1 VRRQGWI
8 GPIEWAA
15 ARRPLPGEEVCG
27 DFPIAVDVG
36 GTAALFG
43 VADGLGHGTAAETAA
58 MRAADVVNR
67 CRAEPPDVLLQ
78 LCHRSLADTRGAAIT
93 LARIDFETDSLSW
106 IGIGNVTADL
116 ISKGPGGV
124 QIRASALLAG
134 GIVGYRI
141 PHALA
146 THQVSVGPGD
156 LLVIATDGILEDH
169 VQDIDFAAPA
179 MVIAEH
185 ILKAY
190 SRESDDALV
199 LAARHRGTSSRA
211 PEDDRE

>member
-1 VRRQGWI
+1 MRRQGWI

-27 DFPIAVDVG
+27 DFPIALDVS

-43 VADGLGHGTAAETAA
+43 VVDGLGHGSAAETAA
-58 MRAADVVNR
+58 LRAAEVVDR
-67 CRAEPPDVLLQ
+67 CRTEPPDVLLQ
-78 LCHRSLADTRGAAIT
+78 LCHRGLADTRGAAMT
-93 LARIDFETDSLSW
+93 FARIDLETDTLSW

-116 ISKGPGGV
+116 AAKTPGGV
-124 QIRASALLAG
+124 RIRASALLAG

-146 THQVSVGPGD
+146 THQVSISPGD

-169 VQDIDFAAPA
+169 LADIDFALPA
-179 MVIAEH
+179 MAIAEH
-185 ILKAY
+185 ILDAY

-199 LAARHRGTSSRA
+199 LAARHRGASA
-211 PEDDRE
+211 

>member
-1 VRRQGWI
+1 MRRQGWI

-27 DFPIAVDVG
+27 DFPIAVDVS

-43 VADGLGHGTAAETAA
+43 VVDGLGHGFAAETAA
-58 MRAADVVNR
+58 LRAAEVVDR
-67 CRAEPPDVLLQ
+67 CRTEPPDVLLQ
-78 LCHRSLADTRGAAIT
+78 LCHRGLADTRGAAMT
-93 LARIDFETDSLSW
+93 LARIDLETDTLSW

-116 ISKGPGGV
+116 LAKTPGGV
-124 QIRASALLAG
+124 RIRASALLAG

-146 THQVSVGPGD
+146 THQVSIGPGD

-169 VQDIDFAAPA
+169 LADIDFALPA
-179 MVIAEH
+179 MAIAEH
-185 ILKAY
+185 ILNAY

-199 LAARHRGTSSRA
+199 LAARHRGASA
-211 PEDDRE
+211 

>member
-1 VRRQGWI
+1 MRRKGWI

-27 DFPIAVDVG
+27 DFPIAVEVND
-36 GTAALFG
+36 TAALFG

-58 MRAADVVNR
+58 LRADEVVNR
-67 CRAEPPDVLLQ
+67 SRAEPLEVVLQ
-78 LCHRSLADTRGAAIT
+78 RCHRGLADTRGAAIT
-93 LARIDFETDSLSW
+93 LARIDFEIDTLSW

-116 ISKGPGGV
+116 VTKGPSGIH
-124 QIRASALLAG
+124 IRASALLSG

-146 THQVSVGPGD
+146 THQVSMGPGD

-169 VQDIDFAAPA
+169 VAGIDFAAPA
-179 MVIAEH
+179 MAIAEH
-185 ILKAY
+185 ILDAY

-199 LAARHRGTSSRA
+199 LAARHRGVSS
-211 PEDDRE
+211 

>member
-1 VRRQGWI
+1 MRRKGQI

-15 ARRPLPGEEVCG
+15 ARRPRPGEEVCG
-27 DFPIAVDVG
+27 DFPIALDVG
-36 GTAALFG
+36 GSAALFG

-58 MRAADVVNR
+58 LRVEEVVSR
-67 CRAEPPDVLLQ
+67 CRTEPLDVLLQ
-78 LCHRSLADTRGAAIT
+78 LCHRGLADTRGATVT
-93 LARIDFETDSLSW
+93 LSRIDFETDTLSW

-116 ISKGPGGV
+116 VARGPGGV
-124 QIRASALLAG
+124 HIRSSALLAG

-146 THQVSVGPGD
+146 THQVSIAPGD

-169 VQDIDFAAPA
+169 VAGIDFATPA
-179 MVIAEH
+179 MGIAEH
-185 ILKAY
+185 ILDAY

-199 LAARHRGTSSRA
+199 LAARHRGTWS
-211 PEDDRE
+211 

>member
-1 VRRQGWI
+1 MRRQGWI

-27 DFPIAVDVG
+27 DFPIALDVS

-43 VADGLGHGTAAETAA
+43 VVDGLGHGSAAETAA
-58 MRAADVVNR
+58 LRAAEVVDR
-67 CRAEPPDVLLQ
+67 GRTEPPDVLLQ
-78 LCHRSLADTRGAAIT
+78 LCHRGLADTRGAAMT
-93 LARIDFETDSLSW
+93 LARIDLETDTLSW

-116 ISKGPGGV
+116 AAKTPGGV
-124 QIRASALLAG
+124 RIRASALLAG

-146 THQVSVGPGD
+146 THQVSIGPGD
-156 LLVIATDGILEDH
+156 LLVIATDGILENH
-169 VQDIDFAAPA
+169 LADIDFALPA
-179 MVIAEH
+179 MAIAEH
-185 ILKAY
+185 ILNAY

-199 LAARHRGTSSRA
+199 LAARHRGASS
-211 PEDDRE
+211 

>member
-1 VRRQGWI
+1 MRRKGSI

-43 VADGLGHGTAAETAA
+43 VADGLGHGAAAETAA
-58 MRAADVVNR
+58 LRADEVVNR
-67 CRAEPPDVLLQ
+67 SRNEPLDVLLQ
-78 LCHRSLADTRGAAIT
+78 LCHRGLTDTRGAAIT
-93 LARIDFETDSLSW
+93 LARIDFETDTLSW

-116 ISKGPGGV
+116 ITKSAAGV
-124 QIRASALLAG
+124 QIRASALLSG

-146 THQVSVGPGD
+146 THQVSIGPGD

-169 VQDIDFAAPA
+169 IQGIDFAAPA
-179 MVIAEH
+179 MTIAEH
-185 ILKAY
+185 VLDAY

-199 LAARHRGTSSRA
+199 LAARHRGVSS
-211 PEDDRE
+211 

>member
-1 VRRQGWI
+1 MRRKGWI

-36 GTAALFG
+36 GSAALFG
-43 VADGLGHGTAAETAA
+43 VADGLGHGKAAETAA
-58 MRAADVVNR
+58 LRAEEVVNR
-67 CRAEPPDVLLQ
+67 SRAEPLDVLLQ
-78 LCHRSLADTRGAAIT
+78 LCHRGLADTRGATIT
-93 LARIDFETDSLSW
+93 LARIDFEIGKLSW

-116 ISKGPGGV
+116 VAKSAAGV
-124 QIRASALLAG
+124 QIRASALLSG

-146 THQVSVGPGD
+146 THQVSITPGD

-169 VQDIDFAAPA
+169 VMGIDFAAPA
-179 MVIAEH
+179 MTIAEH
-185 ILKAY
+185 ILHAY

-199 LAARHRGTSSRA
+199 LTARHRGVSA
-211 PEDDRE
+211 

>member
-1 VRRQGWI
+1 MRRQGWI

-36 GTAALFG
+36 TTAALFG
-43 VADGLGHGTAAETAA
+43 VADGLGHGAAAETAA
-58 MRAADVVNR
+58 LRAAEVVNR
-67 CRAEPPDVLLQ
+67 SRTEPPDVLLQ
-78 LCHRSLADTRGAAIT
+78 LCHRGLADTRGAAIT
-93 LARIDFETDSLSW
+93 LARIDFETDTLSW

-116 ISKGPGGV
+116 VAKTPGGAK
-124 QIRASALLAG
+124 IRASALLAG
-134 GIVGYRI
+134 GIVGYGI

-156 LLVIATDGILEDH
+156 LLIIATDGILEDH
-169 VQDIDFAAPA
+169 VAGIDFAEPA
-179 MVIAEH
+179 MAIAEH

-199 LAARHRGTSSRA
+199 LAARHRGASA
-211 PEDDRE
+211 

>member
-1 VRRQGWI
+1 MRRQGWI

-43 VADGLGHGTAAETAA
+43 VADGLGHGAAAETAA
-58 MRAADVVNR
+58 LRAADVVNR
-67 CRAEPPDVLLQ
+67 SRAEPLDVLLQ
-78 LCHRSLADTRGAAIT
+78 LCHRGLADTRGVAMT
-93 LARIDFETDSLSW
+93 LARIDFETDTLSW

-116 ISKGPGGV
+116 VAKTAGGIR
-124 QIRASALLAG
+124 IRASALLAG

-146 THQVSVGPGD
+146 THQVSIGPGD

-169 VQDIDFAAPA
+169 VAGIDFALPA
-179 MVIAEH
+179 MAIAEH
-185 ILKAY
+185 ILNAY
-190 SRESDDALV
+190 SRESDDALA
-199 LAARHRGTSSRA
+199 LAARHRGASS
-211 PEDDRE
+211 

>member
-1 VRRQGWI
+1 MRRNGSI

-36 GTAALFG
+36 GTAALCG
-43 VADGLGHGTAAETAA
+43 VADGLGDGKAGETAA
-58 MRAADVVNR
+58 LRAEEVVTR
-67 CRAEPPDVLLQ
+67 CRTEPLDVMLQ
-78 LCHRSLADTRGAAIT
+78 LCHRGLTDTRGAAIT
-93 LARIDFETDSLSW
+93 LARIDFETDTLSW

-116 ISKGPGGV
+116 VSKSAAGI
-124 QIRASALLAG
+124 QIRASALLSG
-134 GIVGYRI
+134 GIVGYRM

-146 THQVSVGPGD
+146 THQVSINPGD

-169 VQDIDFAAPA
+169 VRGIDFAAPA
-179 MVIAEH
+179 MAIAEH
-185 ILKAY
+185 ILDAF

-199 LAARHRGTSSRA
+199 LAARHRGISS
-211 PEDDRE
+211 

>member
-1 VRRQGWI
+1 MRRQGWI

-27 DFPIAVDVG
+27 DFPIALDVS

-43 VADGLGHGTAAETAA
+43 VVDGLGHGSAAETAA
-58 MRAADVVNR
+58 LRAAEVVDR
-67 CRAEPPDVLLQ
+67 CRTEPPDVLLQ
-78 LCHRSLADTRGAAIT
+78 LCHRGLADTRGAAMT
-93 LARIDFETDSLSW
+93 LARIDLETDTLSW

-116 ISKGPGGV
+116 AAKTPGGV
-124 QIRASALLAG
+124 RIRASALLAG

-141 PHALA
+141 PHALD
-146 THQVSVGPGD
+146 THQVPIGPGD

-169 VQDIDFAAPA
+169 LADIDFALPA
-179 MVIAEH
+179 MAIAEH
-185 ILKAY
+185 ILDAY

-199 LAARHRGTSSRA
+199 LAARHRGASA
-211 PEDDRE
+211 

>member
-1 VRRQGWI
+1 MRRQGWI

-27 DFPIAVDVG
+27 DFPIAVEVG
-36 GTAALFG
+36 RTAALFG

-58 MRAADVVNR
+58 VRAAEVVDR
-67 CRAEPPDVLLQ
+67 CRTEPPDVLLQ
-78 LCHRSLADTRGAAIT
+78 LCHRGLADTRGAAIT
-93 LARIDFETDSLSW
+93 LSRIDFETRTLSW

-116 ISKGPGGV
+116 VTKGPDGV

-146 THQVSVGPGD
+146 THQVSIGPGD

-169 VQDIDFAAPA
+169 LAGMDFAAPA
-179 MVIAEH
+179 MAIAEH
-185 ILKAY
+185 ILNAY

-199 LAARHRGTSSRA
+199 LTARYRGASS
-211 PEDDRE
+211 

>member
-1 VRRQGWI
+1 MRRKGQI

-15 ARRPLPGEEVCG
+15 ARRPLPGEQVCG

-36 GTAALFG
+36 AGAALFG

-58 MRAADVVNR
+58 L
-67 CRAEPPDVLLQ
+67 RAEEVVTHYRTEPLDVLLQ
-78 LCHRSLADTRGAAIT
+78 RCHRGLADTRGATIT
-93 LARIDFETDSLSW
+93 LARIDFETDTLSW

-116 ISKGPGGV
+116 IAKSAAGV
-124 QIRASALLAG
+124 QIRASALLSG

-146 THQVSVGPGD
+146 THQVSISPGD

-169 VQDIDFAAPA
+169 IRGIDFATPA
-179 MVIAEH
+179 MAIAEH
-185 ILKAY
+185 ILDAY

-199 LAARHRGTSSRA
+199 LAARHRGVST
-211 PEDDRE
+211 